1 MPVKFKRKVFRS
13 GDSYRVTLPMPI
25 CKALEIEDKDVLE
38 IWLDNEHIIMQ
49 KVKSSSK
56 NQ

>member
-25 CKALEIEDKDVLE
+25 CQALGIKDKDTLE
-38 IWLDNEHIIMQ
+38 IWLDNERIIMQ
-49 KVKSSSK
+49 KPKEDE
-56 NQ
+56 Q